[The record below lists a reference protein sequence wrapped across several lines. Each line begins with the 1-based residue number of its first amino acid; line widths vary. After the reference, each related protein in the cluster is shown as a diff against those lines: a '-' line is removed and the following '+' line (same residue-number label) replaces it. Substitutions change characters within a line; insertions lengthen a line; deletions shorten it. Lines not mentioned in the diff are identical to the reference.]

1 MPSGSGRRCWN
12 KAEIKSPK
20 GFRRR
25 RWRRKGTTCREKNI
39 KIRKNKE
46 HKEETGL
53 NSRLK
58 AQGDM
63 RFFIYVHLFLS
74 RKMVNGR
81 GSHDINLFLFLL
93 GQDFDVDLQV
103 TQQSELSGTASPE
116 VWNLRNLFSW
126 PQGKEASES
135 VQQLQKLLCE
145 LRTIL
150 ITACPTG
157 S

>member
-1 MPSGSGRRCWN
+1 
-12 KAEIKSPK
+12 
-20 GFRRR
+20 
-25 RWRRKGTTCREKNI
+25 
-39 KIRKNKE
+39 
-46 HKEETGL
+46 
-53 NSRLK
+53 
-58 AQGDM
+58 
-63 RFFIYVHLFLS
+63 
-74 RKMVNGR
+74 MVNGR
-81 GSHDINLFLFLL
+81 GSHDIHLFLFLL

-103 TQQSELSGTASPE
+103 TQQSELSGMASPE
-116 VWNLRNLFSW
+116 VWNLRNLFAW